1 MLELMHF
8 SDLHFGKPFVPK
20 VAEALLAACRQ
31 LKPPLMVISG
41 DLTQRAKREEFR
53 QARQFLDRLPDGPR
67 ILSPGNPDVPLYR
80 FWERIANPL
89 GNYREF
95 ISPTL
100 DSKLRL
106 ENAMIVGLD
115 STDPHRAITN
125 GRIGSEQL
133 KFCAEAFEGLP
144 PEVARVVVLHHHL
157 IPAPGYARI
166 APMPKAKRALDLFTQ
181 LRVDLI
187 LAGHLHRA
195 YVGNSLDVYSGLERD
210 HGIIIVQCGTSTSR
224 RGRGFE
230 REKNTF
236 NWVRLRTATMKV
248 RHFMYFADRQAF
260 SPVSRHEFA
269 RPRRG
274 WLQEGI
280 ERDNLSS

>member
-8 SDLHFGKPFVPK
+8 SDLHFGKHFLPP
-20 VAEALLAACRQ
+20 VAEALLTSCKQ
-31 LKPPLMVISG
+31 LQPPLMVISG

-53 QARQFLDRLPDGPR
+53 QAREFFARLPDVPR
-67 ILSPGNPDVPLYR
+67 ILIPGNHDVPLYR
-80 FWERIANPL
+80 IWERISNPH

-100 DSKLRL
+100 NSTLRL
-106 ENAMIVGLD
+106 DNAMIVGLD
-115 STDPHRAITN
+115 STNPHRAITN
-125 GRIGSEQL
+125 GRITAEQL
-133 KFCAEAFEGLP
+133 AFCAKAFEGLP
-144 PEVARVVVLHHHL
+144 PEIARIVVLHHHL
-157 IPAPGYARI
+157 IPAPGYKRI
-166 APMPKAKRALDLFTQ
+166 APISQAKQALDQFTQ

-195 YVGNSLDVYSGLERD
+195 YVGNSLDVYSGQERD
-210 HGIIIVQCGTSTSR
+210 HGIVIVQCGTSTSR

-236 NWVRLRTATMKV
+236 NWVRLRTATIEV
-248 RHFMYFADRQAF
+248 EHFMYFEDRQAF

-280 ERDNLSS
+280 VRDSNSA